1 MEFEHLYLE
10 ILSPLF
16 WNMDTFNLNLKE
28 LNVYITLV
36 SIYHSSAN
44 FFNYFQN
51 HNARMIFS
59 KMVSNFTVLEGI
71 FETKF
76 QG

>member
-36 SIYHSSAN
+36 SIYHSSA
-44 FFNYFQN
+44 Q
-51 HNARMIFS
+51 IFL
-59 KMVSNFTVLEGI
+59 KDLEKNVPAGKNV
-71 FETKF
+71 E
-76 QG
+76 